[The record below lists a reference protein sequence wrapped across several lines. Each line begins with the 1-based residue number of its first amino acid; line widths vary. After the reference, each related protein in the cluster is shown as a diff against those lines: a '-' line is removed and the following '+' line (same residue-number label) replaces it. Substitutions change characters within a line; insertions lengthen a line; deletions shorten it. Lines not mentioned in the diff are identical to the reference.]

1 MYRSLYANT
10 GQPIF
15 ALGTIAKSEGLRT
28 YLRHIAK
35 MYISYKLY
43 VTNKSKAYTIV
54 FTGLTLCIYYLCYE
68 SF

>member
-1 MYRSLYANT
+1 M
-10 GQPIF
+10 PIQVNLF
-15 ALGTIAKSEGLRT
+15 ALGSIAKIEVLRT
-28 YLRHIAK
+28 YLRHK